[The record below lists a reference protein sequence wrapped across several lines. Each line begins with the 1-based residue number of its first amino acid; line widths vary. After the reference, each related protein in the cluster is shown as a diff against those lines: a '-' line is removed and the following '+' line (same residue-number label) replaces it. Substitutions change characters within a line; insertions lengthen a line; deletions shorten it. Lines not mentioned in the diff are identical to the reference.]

1 MPSLKMQFKLE
12 VIEKII
18 KSHPNQMIFY
28 EEYQSNK
35 LSSNDLSSKHN
46 TTITISSNFTLS
58 NNSHLGITKTK
69 FAPHS
74 KYSVRTAKPYTGDF
88 ETLPGYDN
96 YFSSMS
102 PDEKEEA
109 LAYMKTIEPTLLYQL
124 FSIMNSTKN
133 MYSKLKS
140 KQGLEVIKNIYKSII
155 QKNKNDSKINSVLNE
170 INDECELYIY
180 LQDVLNINDI
190 DACEIYN
197 LFKYNNFFSFSISHF
212 ILLIY
217 LYYAFE
223 SKELEDYFTLFG
235 DDLFK
240 EISANENY
248 ITVSRM
254 KNIGNIIGIKEKE
267 MNSIINEM
275 NYSIYTEIDNEKF
288 KEFYKKVG
296 KKIKGESNMNNN
308 NFNLNFLKNA
318 QSTNTTNSSKE
329 KNSFTMGYG
338 KFHFKRK

>member
-1 MPSLKMQFKLE
+1 M
-12 VIEKII
+12 
-18 KSHPNQMIFY
+18 
-28 EEYQSNK
+28 
-35 LSSNDLSSKHN
+35 
-46 TTITISSNFTLS
+46 
-58 NNSHLGITKTK
+58 
-69 FAPHS
+69 
-74 KYSVRTAKPYTGDF
+74 
-88 ETLPGYDN
+88 
-96 YFSSMS
+96 
-102 PDEKEEA
+102 
-109 LAYMKTIEPTLLYQL
+109 
-124 FSIMNSTKN
+124 
-133 MYSKLKS
+133 
-140 KQGLEVIKNIYKSII
+140 
-155 QKNKNDSKINSVLNE
+155 NE

-254 KNIGNIIGIKEKE
+254 KNIGNVIGIKEKE